1 MADSTPESDRSG
13 RGDAEGAASAPRI
26 AFERLRER
34 TDELELI
41 ISGLIA
47 FALLA
52 VPSRLFEAWAQADVH
67 AGSFGQF
74 VLMFGYMIGAGLCYT
89 LAGAFIVHLA
99 VRGYWVG
106 LIGLKACFPEGIRW
120 ERIGTLGPIA
130 RDYYRARLPDLMSAI
145 DRADRAASVLFA
157 MVTLI
162 GLLILWSGVAL
173 IAVLGLAWLFGL
185 ASGAGES
192 TALLVAFGLYVLVM
206 SAVTVSAL
214 VDAVLVRRR
223 PALAQL
229 PWLRRLVER
238 LLAFYG
244 WLLPQRLIL
253 PVQLTLHSNTSG
265 RAFVA
270 ALFVIMF
277 VASLVGIGHVVG
289 SRAFTVI
296 GAYEAIDTDAVEH
309 GMASAHYEDQRGPG
323 DRLLRWPMIPS
334 DQVGRAHLRLFIPHL
349 PARDNPLLAS
359 RCPAPT
365 GDDAGAGA
373 ARTARLACL
382 AGLWT
387 VTLDGAPVDLGTFL
401 PAERRDLGLRGLQG
415 YLSMAGLAPGRH
427 DLRLVWNAGAGT
439 TGASRERSFLI
450 PFWLSPGYDIGRDEA
465 P

>member
-1 MADSTPESDRSG
+1 MADTTPEHG
-13 RGDAEGAASAPRI
+13 GTAPEGGESAAPQPRI

-52 VPSRLFEAWAQADVH
+52 VPPQLFEAWTQADTH
-67 AGSFGQF
+67 AGTFGRY
-74 VLMFGYMIGAGLCYT
+74 VLMFGYMVGSGLCYT

-106 LIGLKACFPEGIRW
+106 LIGLRSCFPDGIRW
-120 ERIGTLGPIA
+120 GRIGTMGPIS

-145 DRADRAASVLFA
+145 ERADRAASVLFA
-157 MVTLI
+157 MVTLL
-162 GLLILWSGVAL
+162 GLLILWSGAAL
-173 IAVLGLAWLFGL
+173 VAVLGLAWLFGL
-185 ASGAGES
+185 ASGAGEAV
-192 TALLVAFGLYVLVM
+192 ALRLAFGIYLVVM
-206 SAVTVSAL
+206 GAVTAGAL

-223 PALAQL
+223 PALAQV
-229 PWLRRLVER
+229 PWLRRMVER
-238 LLAFYG
+238 LLAFHG

-265 RAFVA
+265 RAFVL
-270 ALFVIMF
+270 ALFTLMF
-277 VASLVGIGHVVG
+277 IAPMVGIVHVVG

-296 GAYEAIDTDAVEH
+296 GDYEAIDGAAVEL
-309 GMASAHYEDQRGPG
+309 GMASAHYEDQRGAG

-334 DQVGRAHLRLFIPHL
+334 DQVARAHLRLFIPHL

-359 RCPAPT
+359 RCQVAA
-365 GDDAGAGA
+365 DAGAEA
-373 ARTARLACL
+373 ARRSRLACL

-387 VTLDGAPVDLGTFL
+387 VTLDGAPVALDGFL

-415 YLSMAGLAPGRH
+415 YLPMAGLAPGRH
-427 DLRLVWNAGAGT
+427 DLRLVWNAGGEA
-439 TGASRERSFLI
+439 TGSLRERSWLI
-450 PFWLSPGYDIGRDEA
+450 PFWLSPGYDIGRDES

>member
-1 MADSTPESDRSG
+1 MADTTPEPGQSG
-13 RGDAEGAASAPRI
+13 QGGPDGAVPQPRI

-106 LIGLKACFPEGIRW
+106 LIGLKACFPDGIRW
-120 ERIGTLGPIA
+120 ERIGTLGPIS

-145 DRADRAASVLFA
+145 ERADRAASVLFA
-157 MVTLI
+157 MVTLT

-173 IAVLGLAWLFGL
+173 IVVLGLAWLFGL
-185 ASGAGES
+185 ASGVGES
-192 TALLVAFGLYVLVM
+192 IALLVAFGLYVAVM
-206 SAVTVSAL
+206 TAVTVSAL

-223 PALAQL
+223 PALAQRR
-229 PWLRRLVER
+229 WLRRMVER

-265 RAFVA
+265 RAFVL
-270 ALFVIMF
+270 ALFTIMF
-277 VASLVGIGHVVG
+277 LAPVVGIGHVVG
-289 SRAFTVI
+289 SRAFSVI
-296 GAYEAIDTDAVEH
+296 GAYEAIDGQAVEH

-349 PARDNPLLAS
+349 PARDNPLLAK
-359 RCPAPT
+359 RCQLPD
-365 GDDAGAGA
+365 GGEA
-373 ARTARLACL
+373 AAVRATRLACL

-387 VTLDGAPVDLGTFL
+387 VSLDGAPVALDGFL
-401 PAERRDLGLRGLQG
+401 AAERRDLGLRGLQG
-415 YLSMAGLAPGRH
+415 YLPMADLAAGQH
-427 DLRLVWNAGAGT
+427 DLLLVWNAGG
-439 TGASRERSFLI
+439 GAQGGSRERRFHI

>member
-1 MADSTPESDRSG
+1 MADTTPEPGQSG
-13 RGDAEGAASAPRI
+13 QDGPGPSAPQPRI

-67 AGSFGQF
+67 AGTFGQF
-74 VLMFGYMIGAGLCYT
+74 VLMFGYFVGSGLCYT

-106 LIGLKACFPEGIRW
+106 LIGLKACFPDGIRW
-120 ERIGTLGPIA
+120 ERIGTLGPISRA
-130 RDYYRARLPDLMSAI
+130 YYRARLPDLMSAI

-157 MVTLI
+157 MATLV

-173 IAVLGLAWLFGL
+173 IAVLVLGWLFGL
-185 ASGAGES
+185 ASGAGTS
-192 TALLVAFGLYVLVM
+192 IALMAAFAFYVVVM
-206 SAVTVSAL
+206 GVVTLGAL

-238 LLAFYG
+238 LLAFHG
-244 WLLPQRLIL
+244 WLLPQRLVL

-265 RAFVA
+265 RVFVL
-270 ALFVIMF
+270 ALFTVMF
-277 VASLVGIGHVVG
+277 IAPLVGLGHVIG
-289 SRAFTVI
+289 SRAFTVA
-296 GAYEAIDTDAVEH
+296 GAYEAIDADAVEH
-309 GMASAHYEDQRGPG
+309 GMASAHYEDQRGPR

-365 GDDAGAGA
+365 GDDAGA
-373 ARTARLACL
+373 ARAARLACL

-387 VTLDGAPVDLGTFL
+387 VTLDGDPVDLGTFL

-415 YLSMAGLAPGRH
+415 YLPMAGLAAGRH
-427 DLRLVWNAGAGT
+427 DLVLVWNPGGDERDDE
-439 TGASRERSFLI
+439 REFRYRI